1 MLFYSYTYEW
11 FGPWAPA
18 NRRRRAM
25 LNGAVFG
32 GLAVVVMTA
41 RIEIADGVYVDARN
55 VPVALI
61 ALFEGGLT
69 GSLAATLPA
78 AYRLWLGGSGAWAGV
93 VSLGAAAAS
102 GGLAHAWARRDG
114 GIRTRH
120 ALALSVAVSLTT
132 FASFALLGA
141 EGLALLGQVWSPLL
155 VVFILGI
162 GVVARLFHDVV
173 ERAEAVNAH
182 ARFRGI
188 IDEASDA
195 IRIVDPDSLKILDA
209 NRRDCEISG
218 YPREALIGRD
228 VRAFWPDEP
237 ELRARREAMIAEA
250 RTHGFA
256 RAFGSPFRRASGE
269 IVRVDS
275 TRRIVS
281 HRGRRYEIVIYRE
294 SSEREAAE
302 AAQREAADLRAV
314 ALLASAAAHE
324 INNPLTVV
332 VGSLELLS
340 RHHGPDQQEGR
351 WLERATAAAQRI
363 RDIVAR
369 MTRITRLEQTD
380 ARPGVPPML
389 DIHKSS
395 DAE

>member
-1 MLFYSYTYEW
+1 VLFYSYTYQW
-11 FGPWAPA
+11 FGPWAPG

-32 GLAVVVMTA
+32 GLAVVVMTT
-41 RIEIADGVYVDARN
+41 RIELSEGVSVDAQTI
-55 VPVALI
+55 PIALI
-61 ALFEGGLT
+61 ALFEGWLT
-69 GSLAATLPA
+69 GFLAATLPA
-78 AYRLWLGGSGAWAGV
+78 AYQLWLGGSGVWAGV
-93 VSLGAAAAS
+93 VALGAAAAAGS
-102 GGLAHAWARRDG
+102 VAQAWARGDG
-114 GIRTRH
+114 GVGPRH
-120 ALALSVAVSLTT
+120 ALALSVAVFLTT
-132 FASFALLGA
+132 SASFTLPGA
-141 EGLALLGQVWSPLL
+141 QGLAVFAQVGLPLL
-155 VVFILGI
+155 VVLVVGI
-162 GVVARLFHDVV
+162 GGMARLFHDVV
-173 ERAEAVNAH
+173 ERGEAVNAH
-182 ARFRGI
+182 ARLRGI

-218 YPREALIGRD
+218 YPREVLIGRD
-228 VRAFWPDEP
+228 VRSFWPDEP
-237 ELRARREAMIAEA
+237 ELRAQREAVIAEA

-256 RAFGSPFRRASGE
+256 RAFGTSFRRASGE
-269 IVRVDS
+269 IIRVDS

-281 HRGRRYEIVIYRE
+281 HHGRRYEIVIYRE
-294 SSEREAAE
+294 SSERETAE
-302 AAQREAADLRAV
+302 AALREAADLRAV

-340 RHHGPDQQEGR
+340 RHHGPDQQERR
-351 WLERATAAAQRI
+351 WLERANAAAQRI

-369 MTRITRLEQTD
+369 MTRITRIERTD